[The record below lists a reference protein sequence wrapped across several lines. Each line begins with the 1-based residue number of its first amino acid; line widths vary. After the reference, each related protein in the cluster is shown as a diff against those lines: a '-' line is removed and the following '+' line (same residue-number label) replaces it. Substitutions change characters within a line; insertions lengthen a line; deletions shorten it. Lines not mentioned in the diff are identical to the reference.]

1 MSESFAAC
9 TDNSVKGHRSHT
21 STAFPR
27 RSASALRARAK
38 LQWLQVDRVNMEYLL
53 VYRELLG
60 RALLPA
66 DASRAPAEEFATAV
80 EIA

>member
-1 MSESFAAC
+1 
-9 TDNSVKGHRSHT
+9 
-21 STAFPR
+21 
-27 RSASALRARAK
+27 
-38 LQWLQVDRVNMEYLL
+38 MEYLL

-60 RALLPA
+60 RALSPA